1 MRPMS
6 PTSMRTRYQANQ
18 GCHKAAPP
26 FAQRK
31 VRWARPTCLILVV
44 SLLLDGE
51 PSARAGGHS
60 CDSWQAAQGNQ
71 VPQKEHASVALC
83 IAVPCI
89 ISRKCKCILKFASI
103 ECHKFAAQ
111 FIGPNTAQRCYLPL
125 HNPPP
130 ARDVTEGKHRACHR
144 ATVLTAVEF
153 HPGIADASEAG
164 K

>member
-6 PTSMRTRYQANQ
+6 PTSMRTRY
-18 GCHKAAPP
+18 HKAAPP

-51 PSARAGGHS
+51 PSARAGDHS

-89 ISRKCKCILKFASI
+89 ISQKCECILKFASI
-103 ECHKFAAQ
+103 ECHKLAVAQ
-111 FIGPNTAQRCYLPL
+111 STTGAGLHRGQTSRMSPCNGFDRGRIPPWHRRCL
-125 HNPPP
+125 
-130 ARDVTEGKHRACHR
+130 
-144 ATVLTAVEF
+144 
-153 HPGIADASEAG
+153 
-164 K
+164 